1 MGFSLF
7 SGFVVSLLYGSA
19 QSESRLAL
27 RLGALGGFLWAGP
40 GRAGRPGY
48 KGTFS
53 SASGCRQRGR
63 RPLPTVPQKNV
74 AQAELLLTQ
83 AWQRSIEVLLG
94 GVALARLPGIA
105 PGRA

>member
-1 MGFSLF
+1 M
-7 SGFVVSLLYGSA
+7 
-19 QSESRLAL
+19 
-27 RLGALGGFLWAGP
+27 
-40 GRAGRPGY
+40 
-48 KGTFS
+48 
-53 SASGCRQRGR
+53 
-63 RPLPTVPQKNV
+63 PQKNV